1 MLVIVLILI
10 IQCKSVIKTF
20 FVYIIMSIEPEII
33 SKHQIEVLQ
42 KKVIIDRFLLLSFLF
57 CHSSCSFTRGKISRT
72 SLDITSRYLSAVEN
86 RLAR

>member
-20 FVYIIMSIEPEII
+20 FVYVIMSIEPEII

-42 KKVIIDRFLLLSFLF
+42 KKVIIHRFLLLSFLF
-57 CHSSCSFTRGKISRT
+57 CHSSCSFTRGKFPVLAWI
-72 SLDITSRYLSAVEN
+72 LLPVIYLQWKTD
-86 RLAR
+86 